1 MNLTGKNMTLS
12 LSKHGLNRDSV
23 FGFSCGRCIVCCRNK
38 KIQLNPYEIA
48 RMANHLGISTTEFI
62 SIYTVKGTVLKT
74 MADGACIFLKT
85 DGCTIHP
92 DRPLVCRLYP
102 LGRHIRHPWIET
114 FSQFEPEPGCKGT
127 FNRGGTIETY
137 LETQGAF
144 DFMRAAD
151 LYLELL
157 CFLLETLK
165 DKPLSPDQSD
175 TILETVKNITKGRAS
190 ENDLK
195 WIDMDRTIADYCRQ
209 SGQPVPS
216 TLDEKMAIHI
226 TAVRKW
232 AA

>member
-1 MNLTGKNMTLS
+1 MTLS
-12 LSKHGLNRDSV
+12 VIKHGLTRGST
-23 FGFSCGRCIVCCRNK
+23 FGFSCGRCIGCCRYK

-48 RMANHLGISTTEFI
+48 RMASHLGLTTTEFI
-62 SIYTVKGTVLKT
+62 SMYTVKGTVLKAA
-74 MADGACIFLKT
+74 ADGACIFLT
-85 DGCTIHP
+85 PEGCRIHP

-102 LGRHIRHPWIET
+102 LGRHIRYPWIET

-127 FNRGGTIETY
+127 FNEGGTIETY
-137 LETQGAF
+137 LEEQDAF
-144 DFMRAAD
+144 AFMRAAD

-165 DKPLSPDQSD
+165 DRPYSQEQSD
-175 TILETVKNITKGRAS
+175 TILETVHNITKGKAS
-190 ENDLK
+190 ENELVLM
-195 WIDMDRTIADYCRQ
+195 DMDLTIADFCRR

-216 TLDEKMAIHI
+216 TLDERMAVHI

>member
-1 MNLTGKNMTLS
+1 MNLS
-12 LSKHGLNRDSV
+12 VFKHGLNREST
-23 FGFSCGRCIVCCRNK
+23 FGFSCGRCMSCCRNK

-48 RMANHLGISTTEFI
+48 RMASNLGISTTEFI
-62 SIYTVKGTVLKT
+62 ADYTARGTILKNRE
-74 MADGACIFLKT
+74 DGTCIFLET
-85 DGCTIHP
+85 NGCSIHP

-102 LGRHIRHPWIET
+102 LGRHIRYPWIET
-114 FSQFEPEPGCKGT
+114 FSQFESEPECKGR
-127 FNRGGTIETY
+127 FNQGGTIETY

-144 DFMRAAD
+144 AFMRAAD

-165 DKPLSPDQSD
+165 DKPLSSGEADRV
-175 TILETVKNITKGRAS
+175 LETVQNITEGKAG
-190 ENDLK
+190 ENELK
-195 WIDMDRTIADYCRQ
+195 WIDMDQTIADFCRR

-216 TLDEKMAIHI
+216 TIDEKMALHI